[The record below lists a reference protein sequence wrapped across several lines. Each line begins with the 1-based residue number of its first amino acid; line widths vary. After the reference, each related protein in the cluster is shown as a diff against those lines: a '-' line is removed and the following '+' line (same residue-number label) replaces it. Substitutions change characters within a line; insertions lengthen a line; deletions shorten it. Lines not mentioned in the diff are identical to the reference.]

1 MLIITLLFDKIAIL
15 NFENLIREG
24 NQMISPKQTKKGNC
38 ISQSD
43 WYSYYAGFSDSFVS
57 HYISYYAK
65 KIDNP
70 LVLDPWNGGGTTTLV
85 SSNLGY
91 NSIGYDINPV
101 ALIISKAKLFDP
113 SQIDI
118 EDIKRTVNPVEFE
131 NVEKSQIGS
140 DLLFNWFSEKTVQLI
155 RNASAVINRK
165 LTPNGYT
172 SLKSIDIEKIDCRT
186 AFFNLVLF
194 KTVKTL
200 CTNAFCSNPVWIK
213 LEKQEQEIDCT
224 AKEFWDTY
232 FSALESLINSYT
244 PIINAN
250 ALIGR
255 ADSRHIPLKQG
266 TVNIVMTSPPYCTRV
281 DYVISSSIELAV
293 IGYSRDE
300 IEALRND
307 MIGTPTIGNVPVG
320 EINEINSITAQR
332 ALRKIHSHHSKAA
345 KTYYYKTYFQYFA
358 SMQSSVQEID
368 RVLAKDGIVMLV
380 IQDSYFK
387 DILVD
392 VSKCI
397 REMFYNLGY
406 QYVFSR
412 RFKASNNMRYINTK
426 SRQYNTNTSV
436 DEKLIV
442 LRKGN

>member
-1 MLIITLLFDKIAIL
+1 
-15 NFENLIREG
+15 
-24 NQMISPKQTKKGNC
+24 MISPKQTKKGNC

-43 WYSYYAGFSDSFVS
+43 WYSYYAGFSDSFIS

-65 KIDNP
+65 NYDAPSI
-70 LVLDPWNGGGTTTLV
+70 LDPWNGGGTTTLV

-91 NSIGYDINPV
+91 NSTGYDINPV
-101 ALIISKAKLFDP
+101 ALIISKAKFFDS

-131 NVEKSQIGS
+131 NVEKGQIDS
-140 DLLFNWFSEKTVQLI
+140 DLLFNWFSKKTVQLI
-155 RNASAVINRK
+155 RNASVVINRK
-165 LTPNGYT
+165 LAQNGYT

-194 KTVKTL
+194 KTVKSL

-224 AKEFWDTY
+224 AKEFWGAYT
-232 FSALESLINSYT
+232 AVLESLINSYT
-244 PIINAN
+244 PIFNTNVI
-250 ALIGR
+250 IGK
-255 ADSRHIPLKQG
+255 ADSRHLPLNQD

-293 IGYSRDE
+293 MGYSKDE
-300 IEALRND
+300 IEELRNN
-307 MIGTPTIGNVPVG
+307 MIGTPTIGNNPIG
-320 EINEINSITAQR
+320 EINEIESITAQR
-332 ALRKIHSHHSKAA
+332 VLRKIHSHSSKAA
-345 KTYYYKTYFQYFA
+345 KTYYYKTYFQYFD
-358 SMQSSVQEID
+358 SMQKSVYEID
-368 RVLAKDGIVMLV
+368 RVLANDGIVMLV

-406 QYVFSR
+406 RHVFSR
-412 RFKASNNMRYINTK
+412 SFKASNNMRYINTK
-426 SRQYNTNTSV
+426 SRQYNSNTSV
-436 DEKLIV
+436 DEKFIV
-442 LRKGN
+442 LRKGK